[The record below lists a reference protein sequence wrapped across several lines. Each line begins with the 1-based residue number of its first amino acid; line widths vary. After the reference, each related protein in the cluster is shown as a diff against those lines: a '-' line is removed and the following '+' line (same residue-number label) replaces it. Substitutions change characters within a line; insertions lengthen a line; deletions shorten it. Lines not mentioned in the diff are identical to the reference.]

1 MANLRDIRRRI
12 GSVKNTAQITKAM
25 QLVAASKMK
34 KAQDQ
39 ATAGRPY
46 ADLMNKVLVNL
57 KEQCDEDSHPLLQE
71 GKGEKELVLLITTD
85 KGLCAGLNTNLLRL
99 VGTEASEESSYVTV
113 GAKGRKA
120 MARVGKDLQADFSLD
135 DPVPFAES
143 RQISQYIMDQFLSGE
158 VKSVKVG
165 FTNFINTMTQEAMF
179 ETLLPVRSIDLG
191 RDKDFVGMG
200 GDSEPVE
207 VANEGLGNYGGYI
220 FEPTAKHVL
229 DTIVPQYVDYQV
241 YQMILES
248 RASEHSARM
257 VAMKGATD
265 NAEQMV
271 KDLTLEYNKARQAA
285 ITAELL
291 EITTAMKALE

>member
-12 GSVKNTAQITKAM
+12 SSVKNTAQITKAM

-39 ATAGRPY
+39 ATAGRSY

-57 KEQCDEDSHPLLQE
+57 KENCDEESHPLLTE
-71 GKGEKELVLLITTD
+71 GEGGKELILVISTD
-85 KGLCAGLNTNLLRL
+85 KGLCGGLNTNLVRL
-99 VGTEASEESSYVTV
+99 ITEKASE
-113 GAKGRKA
+113 GAEIITIGRKGRQA
-120 MARVGKDLQADFSLD
+120 MARLGKDLVADFQVS
-135 DPVPFAES
+135 DPAPYSES
-143 RQISQYIMDQFLSGE
+143 RRISQYLVERFLSGE
-158 VKSVKVG
+158 ISSVKVA
-165 FTNFINTMTQEAMF
+165 FTNFVNTMRQEPHL

-200 GDSEPVE
+200 KDQGEVEKSNRLGD
-207 VANEGLGNYGGYI
+207 YGGYI
-220 FEPTAKHVL
+220 FEPTAEEVL
-229 DTIVPQYVDYQV
+229 DKIVPQYVDYQV

-257 VAMKGATD
+257 VAMKTATD
-265 NAEQMV
+265 NAEQMK
-271 KDLTLEYNKARQAA
+271 KDLTLQYNKARQAA